1 MPRRTLFAPAQDSIL
16 DEDELRSRIKVT
28 KCCEFI
34 FQVECYSTELVLG
47 QMVRFMSG
55 FCILVAKLKSFSLG
69 HLGLLWRTWG
79 SVGNRH
85 LVDAYFQLGMLV

>member
-1 MPRRTLFAPAQDSIL
+1 MPRRTLFAPARDSIS

-55 FCILVAKLKSFSLG
+55 FFILVAKLKFFSLG
-69 HLGLLWRTWG
+69 RLGLLWRTWG
-79 SVGNRH
+79 SISGKPS
-85 LVDAYFQLGMLV
+85 LS